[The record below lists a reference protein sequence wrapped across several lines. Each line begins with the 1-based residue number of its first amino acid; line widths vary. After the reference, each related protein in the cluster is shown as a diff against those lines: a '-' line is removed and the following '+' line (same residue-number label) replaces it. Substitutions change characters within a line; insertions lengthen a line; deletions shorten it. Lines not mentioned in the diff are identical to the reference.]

1 MRDGQKLRGFFGPTE
16 QGLRVT
22 IPNARASNPNGGKLD
37 YATKSMSVP
46 AVSKTQ
52 GTKLECL

>member
-1 MRDGQKLRGFFGPTE
+1 MRDGQKLRGFFGPNE
-16 QGLRVT
+16 QGLRMT
-22 IPNARASNPNGGKLD
+22 IPDLSASNPNDGTLD
-37 YATKSMSVP
+37 IATKSMSVP